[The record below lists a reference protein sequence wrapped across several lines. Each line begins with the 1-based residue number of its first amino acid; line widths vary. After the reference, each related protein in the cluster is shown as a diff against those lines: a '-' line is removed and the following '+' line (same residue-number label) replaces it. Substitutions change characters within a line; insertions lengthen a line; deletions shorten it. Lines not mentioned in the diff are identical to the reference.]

1 MSISGIFYTKA
12 VYLRDRSQDLSFD
25 DFMKNETL
33 RRAFTRSIEI
43 IGEAAKQMPDEVRKK
58 YPDIRWREIAG
69 MRDHLIHAY
78 FSVDYEIV
86 WDFVREEISPLI
98 RDMEDIISKESSD
111 Q

>member
-1 MSISGIFYTKA
+1 MNAYCSVQS
-12 VYLRDRSQDLSFD
+12 RSQL
-25 DFMKNETL
+25 NL
-33 RRAFTRSIEI
+33 P
-43 IGEAAKQMPDEVRKK
+43 EAPPWAVPDEVRKK

-69 MRDHLIHAY
+69 MRDHLIHGY

-86 WDFVREEISPLI
+86 WDVVREEISPLI